1 MFLHS
6 SDQSSALLPGHA
18 IGFIPSVFSPLEQEG
33 LALWLQNADPAKR
46 QALMRVR
53 AEGRAL
59 RLAFTEAI
67 AKIQS
72 LYQFSQPKLEQMARE
87 ANGQVVDTVNGQFLV
102 FKPASSNLPD
112 RLDQVLQSNRSLYEA
127 ALQNFSEHELVALAG
142 NPFVKMAVPQEFD
155 IFAGFTGKEKQ
166 ATQAINSII
175 VYPDEGT
182 VYALRVRNLDLGK
195 QYQEYLQSTFKG
207 DRLLSLKCDAAVNV
221 LREELLIAEIK
232 GQVTADAQRAI
243 TLFLDRAA
251 QGDQRYDYL
260 TDSNLQKSTAF
271 NGCRI
276 WSLRLLEDVPLSE
289 VLLFCAEQTQSACI
303 AFLPGHAQPLKV
315 YPTRA
320 AFFADLVHQLDA
332 TAFANYFLRFVPRSA
347 RPAVLQAMRA
357 NEDAQRLD
365 LLNLRAVPLDK
376 GLNWHWYEQMRQRI
390 SKDAEFLA
398 VPTETVMGRKNFV
411 RISDFVETTRTHLML
426 AAGIGFEGR
435 EENEGQVACDYVLPL
450 NWVILPDGH
459 YVRWA
464 SNLSGHALPTGLE
477 LDPANAQGVTQ
488 SSLGRS
494 IRINGRNF
502 LIQHDAQLGKERL
515 DIVGDQNAYRPILE
529 HNGAGSWHHSLERPE
544 RWGRLSLLRRLGAWL
559 DDLDDD
565 TLLLAGRLAG
575 VSNDQLR
582 RVYSEDERPPAL
594 LRWSIEQL
602 RLIAKT
608 ESIMRLIKDGRPVP
622 SEYEVPLLTE
632 FHQQYG
638 AAESHN
644 RPRRSLQ
651 AGEEY
656 CAADCGA
663 PPAVLFLEW
672 YDRLFRAVFTRITG
686 QALPPTAQ
694 VATEAQI
701 GELRRRF
708 PAMPGQLIEELIAQS
723 APQML
728 SALDRGML
736 VLDLFERS
744 RRAWNAFRLTR
755 ALMGFRS
762 PAGAHTD
769 THRLAFVLLA
779 RLPGW
784 QADLNLALY
793 GRSSWSFPLA
803 RHRPVAEAPSWGLSE
818 GHLGWTITR
827 MDMSDLL
834 HERRQTDFYHALLDL
849 IGEPQRRRLGLGL
862 NEGERLRNLLSEQA
876 YAAPGDARVL
886 LGIEQPPITLHPDGV
901 GRRLRAM
908 GRTGGHFERESPQQ
922 RLQLLFPRGSVEHV
936 GRIEQALLRQG
947 TPLTQALD
955 ALEYERLRLD
965 GAMRGWIGQGAASGW
980 RTRNRSEMAARLLGA
995 LDPTLRRLE
1004 LHNAHLEDLPSLPVD
1019 FTAIEVLVLDLPDV
1033 GELPDGFISS
1043 FPNLRELRLVMRIG
1057 QLPTAVIDLPQ
1068 LRVFALSGAWMWPQA
1083 LGPLGQIA
1091 SLRELHIGNLTYPAP
1106 RPGMSAIQARTW
1118 SVADMTA
1125 ITGNNSLE
1133 RLSIEA
1139 CRAVFADGVFGVL
1152 AQLPNLVDLDLSGN
1166 SISLEDENVSALVN
1180 LRELDLNRN
1189 PLYADADVTPL
1200 RALRCLNLSYTRSGW
1215 PIGLEQLPHIEQAN
1229 LTDMEITSVPVGAG
1243 RVRGLALSVAG
1254 LEQVH
1259 RDRVLAEMR
1268 EIDNEAGA
1276 DHDPVHLIGAELGAW
1291 TSSESENEEDV
1302 EDGMDNTLFEGMSV
1316 EDQGLAVEL
1325 EAQGNPGSRAFFGL
1339 MRRRFF
1345 GAPVETRGE
1354 VRERIQ
1360 AIVTRMFNEQTRE
1373 EFYQV
1378 ARDEGCHDSDV
1389 QRFADLQGL
1398 AEADQVAATALGA
1411 EQRPALIELGLSL
1424 WRLRQLRETVIL
1436 SYPEWQQTR
1445 RNEGVTVANDYAEI
1459 ELRIRIELTQR
1470 LGLRHQPTEQ
1480 RYPALVNWMTP
1491 DMADEVEREVLA
1503 LQQQRFPAALADQK
1517 FWKNH
1522 IKIKDY
1528 AEWSFEV
1535 ESALQDLRVENEVPQ
1550 DLAEPARTHLVQLL
1564 RQAREVIAA
1573 LPGGA
1578 VISGPLQLDS
1588 EHHRLQAYNLL
1599 PALVDEARL
1608 EYTRQVLIDFF
1619 ASHPPQSPPKSPQ
1632 PGPSGTQRRT

>member
-207 DRLLSLKCDAAVNV
+207 DRLLSLKCAAAVNV

-260 TDSNLQKSTAF
+260 TDSNPQKSTAF

-347 RPAVLQAMRA
+347 RPAALQAMRA

-575 VSNDQLR
+575 VSNDRLH

-644 RPRRSLQ
+644 RPRRSPQ
-651 AGEEY
+651 TGEEY

-672 YDRLFRAVFTRITG
+672 YDRLFRVIFTRITIRD
-686 QALPPTAQ
+686 LPPAGQ
-694 VATEAQI
+694 VASEAQI
-701 GELRRRF
+701 GELRQHF
-708 PAMPGQLIEELIAQS
+708 PGLPVLLLEELIEAS
-723 APQML
+723 SPTML
-728 SALDRGML
+728 STLGRGMPDP
-736 VLDLFERS
+736 DLFERS
-744 RRAWNAFRLTR
+744 QRAWNAFRLTR

-793 GRSSWSFPLA
+793 GQSSWSFPLA
-803 RHRPVAEAPSWGLSE
+803 RHRPVAEAPSWGLSA

-908 GRTGGHFERESPQQ
+908 GGTGGHFERESPQQ

-955 ALEYERLRLD
+955 ALEDERLRLD

-1033 GELPDGFISS
+1033 GELSGGFISS

-1068 LRVFALSGAWMWPQA
+1068 LRVFALSGARMWPQA

-1106 RPGMSAIQARTW
+1106 RPGMSAIEARTW
-1118 SVADMTA
+1118 SVDEMTA
-1125 ITGNNSLE
+1125 ITGNNRLE
-1133 RLSIEA
+1133 RLSIES

-1152 AQLPNLVDLDLSGN
+1152 AQLPNLVDLDLSRN
-1166 SISLEDENVSALVN
+1166 SITLEEENISALVHV
-1180 LRELDLNRN
+1180 RELDLSSN
-1189 PLYADADVTPL
+1189 PLYEDANVTPL

-1215 PIGLEQLPHIEQAN
+1215 PIGLEQLPHIERAN
-1229 LTDMEITSVPVGAG
+1229 LAPMDLTTVPVNAG
-1243 RVRGLALSVAG
+1243 LVPGLSLSVAG
-1254 LEQVH
+1254 LQTIDRE
-1259 RDRVLAEMR
+1259 RVLREMSS
-1268 EIDNEAGA
+1268 IGNERGA
-1276 DHDPVHLIGAELGAW
+1276 DHDPVRLSRADVGAW
-1291 TSSESENEEDV
+1291 TSSESEDEEAEED
-1302 EDGMDNTLFEGMSV
+1302 GLAASLFEGMAV
-1316 EDQGLAVEL
+1316 EDRRLADQL
-1325 EAQGNPGSRAFFGL
+1325 EAQDSPGSRAFFGL
-1339 MRRRFF
+1339 MRRTLAR
-1345 GAPVETRGE
+1345 ATDERQAE
-1354 VRERIQ
+1354 VLEQIQ
-1360 AIVTRMFNEQTRE
+1360 AIVLRMFIEQTRE

-1378 ARDEGCHDSDV
+1378 ALDEGCSDSDA

-1398 AEADQVAATALGA
+1398 AEADRIAATALEGERRA
-1411 EQRPALIELGLSL
+1411 ELIELGLSL
-1424 WRLRQLRETVIL
+1424 WRLRYLRESVLKHYRDWL
-1436 SYPEWQQTR
+1436 SER
-1445 RNEGVTVANDYAEI
+1445 RRAGVRVTDDYAEI
-1459 ELRIRIELTQR
+1459 ELYIRIALTQR
-1470 LGLRHQPTEQ
+1470 LGLRHQPTVQ
-1480 RYPALVNWMTP
+1480 RYAELVEWMTP
-1491 DMADEVEREVLA
+1491 AMADQVEREVLA
-1503 LQQQRFPAALADQK
+1503 AQQEYFPRALVDQP
-1517 FWKNH
+1517 FWQNH
-1522 IKIKDY
+1522 IS
-1528 AEWSFEV
+1528 AEECAPWSFRVEEV
-1535 ESALQDLRVENEVPQ
+1535 LQDMRVGEEVPQ
-1550 DLAEPARTHLVQLL
+1550 DLEEPARTHLLQLL
-1564 RQAREVIAA
+1564 RQARERIASQA
-1573 LPGGA
+1573 GVTVNP
-1578 VISGPLQLDS
+1578 GPLQLDD
-1588 EHHRLQAYNLL
+1588 ENHRLQAYNVL
-1599 PALVDEARL
+1599 PAMIDRARL
-1608 EYTRQVLIDFF
+1608 EYTRQVLTDFF
-1619 ASHPPQSPPKSPQ
+1619 ASRAPQSPQ